1 MGKIVYLMGKS
12 SSGKDTIFKELM
24 KEGTMDLR
32 TIVPYTTRPIRADL
46 IFPGSD
52 AERAQALIACAL
64 YCLCYHRDGVQYHIF
79 LRIIRIISGIHINFS
94 IFQLIDLN
102 LVRSNIVT

>member
-1 MGKIVYLMGKS
+1 MGAVLLTDEFPAAGISV
-12 SSGKDTIFKELM
+12 FAELWYRESM
-24 KEGTMDLR
+24 AGAIYEHD
-32 TIVPYTTRPIRADL
+32 PDL
-46 IFPGSD
+46 IFSGSD

>member
-1 MGKIVYLMGKS
+1 MGAGLLTNEFPAAGISV
-12 SSGKDTIFKELM
+12 FAELWYREPM
-24 KEGTMDLR
+24 AGAIYEHD
-32 TIVPYTTRPIRADL
+32 PDL
-46 IFPGSD
+46 IFSGSD
-52 AERAQALIACAL
+52 AERAQALSACAR